1 METYDFERT
10 IDDDYERF
18 PAYIKTIF
26 EYLPDDDIMR
36 RDYSFL
42 EGIYKSHL
50 ENARVSKL
58 AEIKYIS
65 AVFEEKFASFPKE
78 EAEFLAKYYYN
89 FFIYNIIWDR
99 AHRPV
104 FINNLNENIKSVTGF
119 YSPYQDKV
127 FSDDGSCIIREG
139 SYR

>member
-26 EYLPDDDIMR
+26 EYLPDNDIMK

-78 EAEFLAKYYYN
+78 EADSLPVP
-89 FFIYNIIWDR
+89 FIGILHPTVE
-99 AHRPV
+99 AAV
-104 FINNLNENIKSVTGF
+104 
-119 YSPYQDKV
+119 
-127 FSDDGSCIIREG
+127 
-139 SYR
+139 